1 MPHIPFAK
9 TDNSLLQRFLRA
21 LGYGSQLD
29 RPAEV
34 DEDIQMHSD
43 ALWQRMLA
51 HQAAVK
57 KAKDEGA
64 PVPQFDPVVP
74 RVGAAEAAAAAAFQ
88 PAEEVRAAWDEK
100 LGKLPADERPAEEA
114 ALRAEYATK
123 TRLARDVRRPP
134 RRRAGGAAAEEG
146 GRRGGLRGHACC
158 SVWGRRQEKLG
169 REGARFARADCV

>member
-1 MPHIPFAK
+1 
-9 TDNSLLQRFLRA
+9 
-21 LGYGSQLD
+21 
-29 RPAEV
+29 
-34 DEDIQMHSD
+34 MHAD

-74 RVGAAEAAAAAAFQ
+74 RVAAEAAAFQ
-88 PAEEVRAAWDEK
+88 PPEEVRAAWNEK

-123 TRLARDVRRPP
+123 TRLARDVRSLRAAEQDE
-134 RRRAGGAAAEEG
+134 RRRRREAGGEGFVDTLAALFG
-146 GRRGGLRGHACC
+146 GGGKK
-158 SVWGRRQEKLG
+158 S
-169 REGARFARADCV
+169 